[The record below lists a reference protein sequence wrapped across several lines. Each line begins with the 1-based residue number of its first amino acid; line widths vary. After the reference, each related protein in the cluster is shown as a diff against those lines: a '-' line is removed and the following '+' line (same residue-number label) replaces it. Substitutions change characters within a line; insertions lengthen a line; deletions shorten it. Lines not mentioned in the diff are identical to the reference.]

1 MLSNTS
7 ILNWPLPTRAFQDQY
22 KQTIINKHSNEHH
35 KVKNPNWQEV
45 DQLAIYK
52 RSREVELRATENN
65 ISKWDLNRGPTD
77 FKSGAASV
85 EEEFFELKVSPV
97 EDQSLQ
103 QKGKKRRNRKGE
115 KKIKIRKAFLI

>member
-1 MLSNTS
+1 MMLFNISV
-7 ILNWPLPTRAFQDQY
+7 LNWPLPIRALREQY
-22 KQTIINKHSNEHH
+22 KTNNDEYSTEH

-45 DQLAIYK
+45 GQLAIYK
-52 RSREVELRATENN
+52 RCREVEVGA
-65 ISKWDLNRGPTD
+65 TD

-85 EEEFFELKVSPV
+85 KEEFFELKVSPV

-115 KKIKIRKAFLI
+115 KKKLKFEKPF